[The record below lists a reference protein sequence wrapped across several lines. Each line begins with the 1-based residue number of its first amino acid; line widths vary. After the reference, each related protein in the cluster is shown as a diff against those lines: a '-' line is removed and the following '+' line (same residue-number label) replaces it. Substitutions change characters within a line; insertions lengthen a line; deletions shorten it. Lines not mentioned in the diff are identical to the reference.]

1 MVDVKQAI
9 KEANEYA
16 DKAIRESI
24 NDIQGVRKTVRTLLS
39 SGNYHL
45 TNVHVV
51 TWLGITVLLCI
62 IF

>member
-1 MVDVKQAI
+1 MDINKAI
-9 KEANEYA
+9 KEANEFA
-16 DKAIRESI
+16 DKAISDSI
-24 NDIQGVRKTVRTLLS
+24 NDMQGVRKTVRTWLS
-39 SGNYHL
+39 AGNYNL